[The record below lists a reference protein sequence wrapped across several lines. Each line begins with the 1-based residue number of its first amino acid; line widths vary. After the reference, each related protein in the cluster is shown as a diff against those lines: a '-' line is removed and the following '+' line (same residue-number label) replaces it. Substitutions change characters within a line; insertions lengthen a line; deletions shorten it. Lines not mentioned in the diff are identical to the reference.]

1 MTEYRFGPF
10 ELIESEVVRLWR
22 NDPGPKRIEVSLEP
36 KQEQILLYLI
46 KHHTKVVSRKELYN
60 AVWYNYPNGR
70 RETEENNLSA
80 QISFLRDGQA
90 LLHETVHG
98 DTDRACGQIDDWAY
112 RIDRQRPFVQ
122 QYFQHAE
129 IREPEPGLFNTSGC
143 VPRQGAHRLHH
154 RS

>member
-60 AVWYNYPNGR
+60 AVWYNDPNGR

-80 QISFLRDGQA
+80 QISFLRDGLGEVYITNGWDQ
-90 LLHETVHG
+90 EY
-98 DTDRACGQIDDWAY
+98 ACRNG
-112 RIDRQRPFVQ
+112 RGT
-122 QYFQHAE
+122 QHYYK
-129 IREPEPGLFNTSGC
+129 N
-143 VPRQGAHRLHH
+143 
-154 RS
+154 